1 MACSPLGNEY
11 IQFLVLLLTRMVPVN
26 LMTILLAVIVS
37 APLFTCV
44 HVCGIVPYTRVL
56 FIQGEDEA
64 VTEVWLDAH

>member
-1 MACSPLGNEY
+1 
-11 IQFLVLLLTRMVPVN
+11 MVPVN